1 MPSINT
7 KHIDRRTRIGLLAI
21 VASYIVSFYLNEIG
35 KYYCS
40 IGIGDMIATSD
51 FGTYCVNGWIEAG
64 GYTWAIG
71 ALVGLGIIAH
81 GYKDHQLIKDLVTG
95 FILGCI
101 IDEIRYD
108 PSNELPLWPTM
119 LLSVV
124 FGAVGAVV
132 RSYRQK
138 IEKGIAAMAIA
149 TAIKMLMLWLWKLA
163 VSVFT

>member
-1 MPSINT
+1 MPTNT
-7 KHIDRRTRIGLLAI
+7 KHIDRRTRIGLLTA
-21 VASYIVSFYLNEIG
+21 VFSYVAAYYMDDMSYVVAASYLSPTGQLI
-35 KYYCS
+35 
-40 IGIGDMIATSD
+40 
-51 FGTYCVNGWIEAG
+51 
-64 GYTWAIG
+64 
-71 ALVGLGIIAH
+71 GLGIIAH

-108 PSNELPLWPTM
+108 PSNELPLWPTI
-119 LLSVV
+119 LLSAV
-124 FGAVGAVV
+124 FGAIGAVV